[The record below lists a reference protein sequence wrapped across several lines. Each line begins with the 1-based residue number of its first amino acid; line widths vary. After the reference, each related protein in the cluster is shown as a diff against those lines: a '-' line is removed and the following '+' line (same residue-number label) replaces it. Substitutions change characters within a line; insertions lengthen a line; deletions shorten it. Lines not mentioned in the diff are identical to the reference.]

1 MLPILAVPRWGKML
15 IFFSMTMRTRSRA
28 AVSLSLFLL
37 FFPLAAFAD
46 QVDNYVR
53 TVMAERQIPGAAVA
67 VIDKGKVVK
76 IQGYGVASLE
86 HNVPVT
92 LDTVFEIGSVSKQ
105 MTASGIMLLVEDGKV
120 ALDEKISAYLPNTPE
135 TWKDITV
142 RHLLTHTS
150 GIKSYSSLEGFELLK
165 RLTADE
171 FIKQL
176 APHPLEYTPG
186 ERNIYSNSGFNL
198 LAYIIEARS
207 GKPYL
212 EFMRERLFRPLG
224 MTKTTDR
231 DPEYIVQ
238 NRASGYEWRGDRHAG
253 RNWDLT
259 DLMGAGSIVSTI
271 GDMVKWNAGLSGSTF
286 LKPASKAEIWKQFVF
301 LDGKPSVYGFGW
313 RISDLRKHRLIGHT
327 GQTAGFTAANFRYP
341 DRDLTVVVLTNTGE
355 TGNAG
360 LMAARIAKFY
370 IPSLSLRVL
379 RSQPEPVAGMGEKLL
394 AVLRARTAGD
404 LSSAPLTPQLLRS
417 LSTERA
423 MTGYRRIAA
432 LGTPVNATFVESDK
446 AGPRPSYR
454 YRIEAGKRL
463 FLWRLAVDDEGK
475 LTELSLEEEE

>member
-1 MLPILAVPRWGKML
+1 MMCAGVH
-15 IFFSMTMRTRSRA
+15 
-28 AVSLSLFLL
+28 
-37 FFPLAAFAD
+37 AD

-53 TVMAERQIPGAAVA
+53 TVMTERHIPGAAIA

-92 LDTVFEIGSVSKQ
+92 LETVFEIGSVSKQ
-105 MTASGIMLLVEDGKV
+105 MTAAAIMLLVED
-120 ALDEKISAYLPNTPE
+120 EKIDLDAPISTYLPNTPE
-135 TWKDITV
+135 SWKGVTV

-165 RLTADE
+165 RLKVDE

-176 APHPLEYTPG
+176 APHPLEFAPG

-207 GKPYL
+207 GKPYI
-212 EFMRERLFRPLG
+212 EFMRDRIFRPLG
-224 MTKTTDR
+224 MTKTSDR
-231 DPEYIVQ
+231 DPEYIVP
-238 NRASGYEWRGDRHAG
+238 NRASGYEWRGSRYAG

-271 GDMVKWNAGLSGSTF
+271 GDMVKWNAGLDGNTF
-286 LKPASKAEIWKQFVF
+286 LKPSSKAELWKQFVF

-313 RISDLRKHRLIGHT
+313 RISEIRGHKLTGHT
-327 GQTAGFTAANFRYP
+327 GQTAGFTSANFRYP
-341 DRDLTVVVLTNTGE
+341 DRPLAIVVLTNTGE

-370 IPSLSLRVL
+370 IPSLSLRVV
-379 RSQPEPVAGMGEKLL
+379 RSRPEPVAGMGEKLL
-394 AVLRARTAGD
+394 SVLRARTAGD
-404 LSSAPLTPQLLRS
+404 LSSAPLTPPLLRS

-432 LGTPVNATFVESDK
+432 LGAPVNVTFVESDTT
-446 AGPRPSYR
+446 GPRPSYR

-463 FLWRLAVDDEGK
+463 FLWRVAVDDEGK